1 METAHLTPKGRATRM
16 RIVEATADRILARG
30 IGGTSLDDVRAD
42 SATSK
47 SQLFHY
53 FPEGK
58 AELVR
63 AVVSF
68 QGERVLDV
76 QRAILQ
82 GVDGWADWERWRDA
96 LLAHYGSQHGWG
108 CPIGSLANEAAAT
121 DALLSAQLVDYL
133 HRWIALLA
141 DAVERMRAAGSLRP
155 DADPHRLATA
165 TLAAVQGALILTQ
178 TEQALW
184 PLEAGLDAALAN
196 LRSWAAPT
204 S

>member
-1 METAHLTPKGRATRM
+1 METAHLTPKGRATRL

-42 SATSK
+42 SGTSK

-53 FPEGK
+53 FPDGK

-63 AVVSF
+63 AVVAL
-68 QGERVLDV
+68 QGERVLAI
-76 QRAILQ
+76 QRPILEAL
-82 GVDGWADWERWRDA
+82 DGWADWERWRDA
-96 LLAHYGSQHGWG
+96 LLRYYGSQHGWG

-121 DALLSAQLVDYL
+121 DAQLSVQLVDSL
-133 HRWIALLA
+133 HRWIALLQG
-141 DAVERMRAAGSLRP
+141 AVQRMRDAGALRP
-155 DADPHRLATA
+155 DADPHRLAAA
-165 TLAAVQGALILTQ
+165 TLASVQGALILTQ

-196 LRSWAAPT
+196 LRSWAA
-204 S
+204 